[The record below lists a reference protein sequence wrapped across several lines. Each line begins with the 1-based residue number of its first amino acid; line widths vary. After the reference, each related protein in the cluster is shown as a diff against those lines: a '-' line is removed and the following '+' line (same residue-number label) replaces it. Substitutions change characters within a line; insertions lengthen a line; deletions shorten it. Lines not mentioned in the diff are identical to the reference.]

1 MLIQMG
7 NLVSGKA
14 FKANLRSELKGEQ
27 ELARLPGSCAEK
39 GGGEWGLLPQ
49 AEVRAEAKSQRRKE
63 AWPS

>member
-49 AEVRAEAKSQRRKE
+49 AEVRA
-63 AWPS
+63 